1 VVEAGDHHI
10 TVLDGDRFESI
21 HRFPTRYALHGGP
34 KLSPDGRF
42 VYLASRDGWITRFD
56 LYNVYSEYSTGWKP
70 VASYSHWK
78 WAVPAKASLKP
89 PA

>member
-1 VVEAGDHHI
+1 MALDEKRRQKKLAKKSAKRKAQHADKRLKASTVSGHSPAQAAHCPIYECLMPKEAMQ
-10 TVLDGDRFESI
+10 
-21 HRFPTRYALHGGP
+21 
-34 KLSPDGRF
+34 
-42 VYLASRDGWITRFD
+42 
-56 LYNVYSEYSTGWKP
+56 SEYSTGWKP